1 MNTIQTFKRLMSPII
16 ARVRRVILGANI
28 KSTNDSTPLQQM
40 QVQSL
45 GRALYDKVEVFGQF
59 GFTSRAPDGL
69 DAIIAERNGKYIV
82 IAVGDRQFRIRNL
95 ESGDSVVYDMRGQ
108 TIVLNKSGITITDV
122 FNNVI
127 TMNSAGVKIDDKNS
141 NHIVMNASGN
151 TITDAFGN
159 SISTAAGGITING
172 VLITQAGVVTMPATL
187 TTSGAL
193 DAGGAITAGGD
204 ITSGSGKTLDT
215 HVHTFPYNAGSTPA
229 SGTTNPPTA

>member
-1 MNTIQTFKRLMSPII
+1 
-16 ARVRRVILGANI
+16 
-28 KSTNDSTPLQQM
+28 
-40 QVQSL
+40 
-45 GRALYDKVEVFGQF
+45 
-59 GFTSRAPDGL
+59 
-69 DAIIAERNGKYIV
+69 
-82 IAVGDRQFRIRNL
+82 
-95 ESGDSVVYDMRGQ
+95 
-108 TIVLNKSGITITDV
+108 
-122 FNNVI
+122 
-127 TMNSAGVKIDDKNS
+127 MNSAGVKIDDKNS

-215 HVHTFPYNAGSTPA
+215 HVHTFSYNAGSTPA
-229 SGTTNPPTA
+229 SGTTNPPPA